1 MEENKLKF
9 FKYCTLLL
17 IDDDNHSK
25 YLFLKKNEFHIE
37 YGDNRSIYVNI
48 LNTFKDIRKSYE
60 IDVEDITDNYYKYD
74 IPGIKK
80 YCTILL
86 IDDMHTG
93 RMYISEKNMCY
104 IRYDDNDDK
113 LVYHKILNDLEFF
126 ALVKNNIVKLINN
139 GKLKHN
145 ITLLVDDFRIF
156 IFEKRW

>member
-1 MEENKLKF
+1 MMI
-9 FKYCTLLL
+9 T
-17 IDDDNHSK
+17 IVK

-48 LNTFKDIRKSYE
+48 LHTFKDIRKSYE

-93 RMYISEKNMCY
+93 RMYISEKDMCY

-113 LVYHKILNDLEFF
+113 LVYYKILNDLKYFS
-126 ALVKNNIVKLINN
+126 LVENNIVKLINN
-139 GKLKHN
+139 GKLKYD